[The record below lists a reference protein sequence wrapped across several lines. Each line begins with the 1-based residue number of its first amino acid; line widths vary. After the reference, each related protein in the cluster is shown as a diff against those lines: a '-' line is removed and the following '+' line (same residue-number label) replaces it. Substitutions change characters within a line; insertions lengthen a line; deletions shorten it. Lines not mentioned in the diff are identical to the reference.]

1 VTISD
6 DTIKKAL
13 QRYHREYDR
22 YLKLAARVAEICR
35 SEIVEGNAIRAQV
48 TSRAKSPKS
57 LEGKLRRFAATGKKS
72 IADVDGVFDQIRD
85 LAGVRIATYE
95 QRHEDQIMQLVC
107 NRFLDPVGQRPVHER
122 KDKNREDASNFY
134 RASHVEVFLTPA
146 DGVGTYANVMDVPCE
161 VQVCSMM
168 AHVWNEIE
176 HDLNYK
182 PVTGALSEQE
192 RNFLVMLGQSVRM
205 GDVTIASLFSETERR
220 QREQG
225 GAFTDVYDFVAR
237 MRGSFPDID
246 FGRNAGPLFESLRSI
261 RLVNPDSIKRLLNQ
275 AEPMTE
281 AGQAALEAFSRRLQG
296 QGDARFALEPN
307 SSDLLLALLLPKIG
321 RHLHSPLGEAPSEGV
336 ARVRWFAE
344 RFVDGPAVASAPE
357 IEAEAA
363 SRSTVSGRLS
373 SSLGDPTS
381 QGFGQGT
388 VNAMED
394 SKQTV
399 DFANAGEER
408 VRDSFVDGHSRDE
421 RS

>member
-1 VTISD
+1 MTISD

-72 IADVDGVFDQIRD
+72 MPDVDAVFDQIRD
-85 LAGVRIATYE
+85 LAAVRIATYE
-95 QRHEDQIMQLVC
+95 QRHEDQVMQLVC
-107 NRFLDPVGQRPVHER
+107 ERFVDADGQRPVHER
-122 KDKNREDASNFY
+122 KDKNLTDPNNFY

-176 HDLNYK
+176 HDLGYK
-182 PVTGALSEQE
+182 PAAGALSEQE
-192 RNFLVMLGQSVRM
+192 RTFLVMLGQSVRM
-205 GDVTIASLFSETERR
+205 GDGTISTLFAETERR

-237 MRGSFPDID
+237 MRGCFPGVD
-246 FGRNAGPLFESLRSI
+246 FGRNAGALFESLRPI
-261 RLVNPDSIKRLLNQ
+261 RLVNPDSIRRLLNLP
-275 AEPMTE
+275 EPMTE
-281 AGQAALEAFSRRLQG
+281 AAREALMAFSRRLQAR
-296 QGDARFALEPN
+296 GDMRFVLEPD
-307 SSDLLLALLLPKIG
+307 SSDLLLVLLLPKIG

-344 RFVDGPAVASAPE
+344 RFAGGPLAASAPE
-357 IEAEAA
+357 IHA
-363 SRSTVSGRLS
+363 RS
-373 SSLGDPTS
+373 
-381 QGFGQGT
+381 
-388 VNAMED
+388 
-394 SKQTV
+394 
-399 DFANAGEER
+399 
-408 VRDSFVDGHSRDE
+408 
-421 RS
+421 